1 MKKIRGLAV
10 QGLAVSRMLLAAL
23 CMSVIVA
30 GIAQAQTDLPTF
42 TGRFTLTTQ
51 VEWGKTVLQPGDYTI
66 TIESGSGLTFALVRD
81 NNGRLIGRFMSGI
94 DSGRKGARNALLL
107 GVKGGQLHVYSL
119 ALASLGRAFVYDPTL
134 AQQTVREARAPQTV
148 PVVLARQ

>member
-42 TGRFTLTTQ
+42 TARFTLTSQ

-66 TIESGSGLTFALVRD
+66 TIESGSGSAFALVRD
-81 NNGRLIGRFMSGI
+81 NNGRPIGRFMSGI
-94 DSGRKGARNALLL
+94 DS
-107 GVKGGQLHVYSL
+107 
-119 ALASLGRAFVYDPTL
+119 
-134 AQQTVREARAPQTV
+134 
-148 PVVLARQ
+148 